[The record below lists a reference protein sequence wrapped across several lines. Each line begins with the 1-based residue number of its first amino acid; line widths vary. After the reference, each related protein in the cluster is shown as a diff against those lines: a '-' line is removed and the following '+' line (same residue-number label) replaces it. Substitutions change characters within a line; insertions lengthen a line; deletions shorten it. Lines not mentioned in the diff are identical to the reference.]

1 MTATRPLQQLQALT
15 AQPRQR
21 YAWLLHKNAT
31 GKANAKPGDA
41 RDVPSRRLGSREG
54 AICGAAAVHIP
65 RNRLQCTTLFDY
77 MPPRRAAL

>member
-41 RDVPSRRLGSREG
+41 RNVPS
-54 AICGAAAVHIP
+54 AAAG
-65 RNRLQCTTLFDY
+65 LT
-77 MPPRRAAL
+77 